1 MTPPTLTVVCWNLER
16 NGKGDPDVR
25 RTADEILRRLKPDIV
40 LRQEM
45 LGADSRGHTVFNEQ
59 CQALGMR
66 GVLGPGACTAI
77 FYNPEQFELVRD
89 WSTDRTPSFVL
100 PPTVIT
106 VRFKAAGPDAVPFNL
121 ASYHFAYA
129 SAQQR
134 QVEAEWLTTWADKGW
149 TAPDGCQIVLPLVT
163 GGDNNSYPE
172 PGAPGDLPLPNLSD
186 IKDQRHRLHRSRR
199 GADGVRVPDT
209 EPDHTIREAGLEDV
223 ARYWAE
229 KGNPSALARTVTG
242 TATHGPDT
250 RIDRIYVTTS
260 LLPAVTGVEVHPV
273 PLDTSDHH
281 VVVWRVDGNALADLL
296 TSCALFA
303 RT

>member
-1 MTPPTLTVVCWNLER
+1 MTKLTVVCWNFER
-16 NGKGDPDVR
+16 NGKGDPAVR
-25 RTADEILRRLKPDIV
+25 RAADEILRRLEPDIV

-45 LGADSRGHTVFNEQ
+45 LGADAKGGTVFNEQ

-77 FYNPEQFELVRD
+77 FYNPDEFDLVRD
-89 WSTDRTPSFVL
+89 WSTDRTPGFVL

-106 VRFKAAGPDAVPFNL
+106 VHFKEAGPDSVPVNL
-121 ASYHFAYA
+121 ASYHHAYG

-134 QVEAEWLTTWADKGW
+134 QLEAEWLTTWADKGW
-149 TAPDGCQIVLPLVT
+149 TAPDGSQIVLPLAA
-163 GGDNNSYPE
+163 GGDNNSCPE
-172 PGAPGDLPLPNLSD
+172 PGAPGDLPLPTLSD
-186 IKDQRHRLHRSRR
+186 IKDRPHRLHRSRR
-199 GADGVRVPDT
+199 GPDGVRVPDT
-209 EPDHTIREAGLEDV
+209 EPDHTIREAGLEDI

-229 KGNPSALARTVTG
+229 KGNPSALARTVNG

-260 LLPAVTGVEVHPV
+260 LLPAVIGVEVHEV
-273 PLDTSDHH
+273 PLGVSDHH
-281 VVVWRVDGNALADLL
+281 VVVWRVNRSALADLL
-296 TSCALFA
+296 TNFAIFA

>member
-1 MTPPTLTVVCWNLER
+1 MTPTPLTVVCWNLER
-16 NGKGDPDVR
+16 NGKGDPDIR
-25 RTADEILRRLKPDIV
+25 RAADEILRRLEPDIV

-45 LGADSRGHTVFNEQ
+45 LGADARGHTVFNEQ

-89 WSTDRTPSFVL
+89 WSTDRTPGFVL
-100 PPTVIT
+100 PPTIIT
-106 VRFKAAGPDAVPFNL
+106 VRLTEAGPDAVPFNL
-121 ASYHFAYA
+121 ASYHLAYG

-134 QVEAEWLTTWADKGW
+134 LLEAEWMTTWADKGW
-149 TAPDGCQIVLPLVT
+149 TAPDGCQIVLPFAG
-163 GGDNNSYPE
+163 GGDNNSCPE
-172 PGAPGDLPLPNLSD
+172 PGAPGDLPLPVLSEIRD
-186 IKDQRHRLHRSRR
+186 RPHRLHRSRR
-199 GADGVRVPDT
+199 GPDGVRVPDT
-209 EPDHTIREAGLEDV
+209 EPDHTLREAGLEDV

-229 KGNPSALARTVTG
+229 KGNPAALSRTVNG

-260 LLPAVTGVEVHPV
+260 LLPAVIGVEVFEV
-273 PLDTSDHH
+273 PLDASDHH
-281 VVVWRVDGNALADLL
+281 VVVWRVNRSALVDML
-296 TSCALFA
+296 TNYALFA